1 MDILHIAT
9 IKEWRGGDSQ
19 LLNTYGL
26 LESIPDIKQTILCP
40 TGSVLSEKCQA
51 RQINHYTAPVNS
63 SLSIPFIKKIMKV
76 IRDEHIDIVHVHDSS
91 AFSMILL
98 VINFFP
104 NVKLVYSRKRN
115 NRIANNFFKRIKYNH
130 KRVNRI
136 VCVSNAVRDVFEG
149 VVKDMNKVIT
159 IYDSIDVNFFGSQK
173 NTHRLK
179 NEHNLPEDTIL
190 IGNIAGLTPQKD
202 LFTFIDAAESILQKT
217 DKSIKFVIIG
227 EGELKNE
234 LIAYSNNKRVGE
246 HIIFTGFRNDVHEI
260 LPELEVLLM
269 TSIEEGL
276 PLTIFEAFAAEI
288 PVVSTRAGGTAEAV
302 IHNETG
308 YLTEVKATEDL
319 VNGVLR
325 IIEDKVY
332 KKHISKKAKELVS
345 GQFNLDRMRNDY
357 HNLYRGL

>member
-26 LESIPDIKQTILCP
+26 LESITDIKQTILCP
-40 TGSVLSEKCQA
+40 TGSVLSEKCLA

-63 SLSIPFIKKIMKV
+63 GLSIQFIKKIKQV
-76 IRDEHIDIVHVHDSS
+76 IRDEQIDIVHVHDSS
-91 AFSMILL
+91 AFSMALL
-98 VINFFP
+98 VISYFP
-104 NVKLVYSRKRN
+104 KVKLVYSRKRN
-115 NRIANNFFKRIKYNH
+115 NRIANNFFKRVKYNH
-130 KRVNRI
+130 KRVNKI

-159 IYDSIDVNFFGSQK
+159 IYDSIDVNFFGSQQ

-179 NEHNLPEDTIL
+179 NEHKLSHDTLL

-202 LFTFIDAAESILQKT
+202 LFTFIDTADSVLQKT
-217 DKSIKFVIIG
+217 DKKIKFVIIG
-227 EGELKNE
+227 EGELKSE
-234 LIAYSNNKRVGE
+234 LIAYARGKKICE
-246 HIIFTGFRNDVHEI
+246 HIIFTGFRDDVPEI
-260 LPELEVLLM
+260 LPELDVLLM

-288 PVVSTRAGGTAEAV
+288 PVVTTRAGGTPEAV
-302 IHNETG
+302 IHDKTG
-308 YLTEVKATEDL
+308 YLTEVKATDDL
-319 VNGVLR
+319 AKGVLR
-325 IIEDKVY
+325 IIGDAGY
-332 KKHISKKAKELVS
+332 KEHISKNAKELVM